1 MALSINYSKLA
12 QRHLWPVALLIF
24 LIFGPALAPKAAA
37 QTETP
42 PELTIIAPAL
52 NVRSGPGLAHPAVEV
67 LTQGAHV
74 PILGHDVAANWWQIQ
89 LPDGR
94 SGWVSGGAAYVSV
107 EANPALNPG
116 STAPTETIQPSTP
129 PILQSPAPAQ
139 DSPSPPPT
147 GTLVFQTGAGGA
159 IYAVNP
165 DGTDLRYLTTGMD
178 PALSPDGQRLAF
190 TRWETSQDGALGSVW
205 LINLD
210 GSGERVIHEY
220 VLNPRT
226 PVWSADGSQIVI
238 SHQRG
243 GYVQERRVCGDQR
256 PPRGAYSIET
266 QREGRKIVK
275 FCYTLPPDPY
285 WGLRR
290 IDLATGQA
298 TDLTGDIYSLSPAW
312 DPNNASHLVYDGEFG
327 LVNLDLSEKRTW
339 ALTEDFND
347 RSPVFSPD
355 GSQIALSYR
364 QDDHWEVHVM
374 QADGSQRRR
383 LTQTSYVDLVE
394 QQLRGE
400 QPYSYNNAAPAW
412 SPDGSQLA
420 FLTDRTGRWEIW
432 VMQADGSQQRPLLS
446 ADMLGDIALQYS
458 GVDEQS
464 LTWR

>member
-24 LIFGPALAPKAAA
+24 LVLGPVSAPEAAA

-42 PELTIIAPAL
+42 SELTIIAPAL
-52 NVRSGPGLAHPAVEV
+52 NVRSGPGLTHPAVEV
-67 LTQGAHV
+67 LTQGAHM
-74 PILGHDVAANWWQIQ
+74 PILGHDVATNWWQIQ

-116 STAPTETIQPSTP
+116 STAPTETTQPSTP
-129 PILQSPAPAQ
+129 PIPQSPDLAQ
-139 DSPSPPPT
+139 DRPSTPPT

-238 SHQRG
+238 SHQHG

-256 PPRGAYSIET
+256 PPREAYNIET
-266 QREGRKIVK
+266 QREDRRIVR

-290 IDLATGQA
+290 IDLATGQT

-327 LVNLDLSEKRTW
+327 LVNLDLSENRTW
-339 ALTEDFND
+339 ALTDDFND

-374 QADGSQRRR
+374 QADGSDRRR
-383 LTQTSYVDLVE
+383 LTRTSYVDLVE

-432 VMQADGSQQRPLLS
+432 VMQADGSQPRPLLS